1 MKLYTA
7 SKLLFEKRV
16 EIVQNYLNKRGS
28 LRKIAYDY
36 GISYMTLWRWV
47 KQYKKAGK
55 ENLRKKNFHKSS
67 NKRFS
72 KKLEKQIMLLKE
84 NQPCLTIKRAVQI
97 LKREDLH
104 ISHNRVWMIW
114 KRYGLVKRPKHEP
127 LSLICSGIPE
137 IEDGIQQ
144 ARLLIKKGKIK
155 NAANLLNKLPVLTD
169 DSILKDIP
177 EKFLSLRRK
186 LERLHLLSL
195 LNAIPRLELFSKA
208 RGIRKNMETRG
219 YLFSSIFAG
228 FLEVFALQWM
238 RAPEKQLDVLNLI
251 SKRMVKIRDKGLR
264 FTLHILLAATHSE
277 LLQVKE
283 TLQHLKEC
291 RKLLASLLYPFYW
304 MSFGD
309 LLMSISR
316 CKESVFYHKKIIDN
330 IKANQPLKGLHYIKI
345 AQGYVMT
352 GQYQKSLL
360 FLDKI
365 KSTEIEKAY
374 LNSVVQIKA
383 NICYAHGRL
392 EDAVHF
398 YEKSFETA
406 KSTNFRNI
414 FFAASLGMAQVNQAL
429 GRKKEAYTIL
439 KRCLPLMKR
448 YRMRKEAFVLRFFIR
463 RIAIPKY
470 LHKFPV
476 YRLLFLLQRAAK
488 TLHTKDYY
496 DALRFTRRRG
506 LLGIF
511 HRYVVFFAEPVLHM
525 FEKGKRTGLLK
536 AILKF
541 PVFNQNIPVYHIRL
555 LGNIIVYKNQ
565 QCLKTKLMP
574 KEKALL
580 IHLTLKAGEPGKSIL
595 SVDLYRNFWPDS
607 KNPSNLLAHLLVRL
621 KKKVRLPGHLL
632 MVSSKFGESRLVNC
646 GVYLTT
652 DYRDF
657 EIAITHAKALERAGE
672 WGFAKREYLRAFK
685 LFRGEPFKKM
695 YDNWSEHMRRMILNE
710 LETEVMH
717 FAENCMEHDN
727 EIRQKKRRTPSAK
740 CRGGNM
746 ADARKVLEKV
756 ARIIQN
762 SEELVRILKTLS

>member
-1 MKLYTA
+1 MELYTA
-7 SKLLFEKRV
+7 SKFPFEKRV
-16 EIVQNYLNKRGS
+16 EIVENYLNKGGS
-28 LRKIAYDY
+28 LRNIAHDY

-55 ENLRKKNFHKSS
+55 ENLRKNNFHKSS
-67 NKRFS
+67 NKSFP

-84 NQPCLTIKRAVQI
+84 NQPCLTIKKAVQI
-97 LKREDLH
+97 LEQRDLH

-114 KRYGLVKRPKHEP
+114 KRYGLVKRPKHDP
-127 LSLICSGIPE
+127 LSLICSGTPE
-137 IEDGIQQ
+137 IENGMQQ
-144 ARLLIKKGKIK
+144 ARLLIKKGEIK

-177 EKFLSLRRK
+177 EEFLSLRRK
-186 LERLHLLSL
+186 LEWLHLLSL
-195 LNAIPRLELFSKA
+195 LNAIPRLELFNKA
-208 RGIRKNMETRG
+208 RRIRKNMENRG

-238 RAPEKQLDVLNLI
+238 REPEKQLDVLNLI

-264 FTLHILLAATHSE
+264 FTLHILLATTRSE

-291 RKLLASLLYPFYW
+291 RKLLASLPYPFYW

-316 CKESVFYHKKIIDN
+316 CKEGVFYYKKIIDS
-330 IKANQPLKGLHYIKI
+330 IKANQPLKGLFYIKI

-365 KSTEIEKAY
+365 KSTGIEKAY

-398 YEKSFETA
+398 YEKSFKTA
-406 KSTNFRNI
+406 KSANFRNI
-414 FFAASLGMAQVNQAL
+414 FFAASLGLAQVNQAL

-448 YRMRKEAFVLRFFIR
+448 YRMRKEAFVLRFFIKH
-463 RIAIPKY
+463 IAISTH

-476 YRLLFLLQRAAK
+476 YRLLFLLQKAAK
-488 TLHTKDYY
+488 TLHIKDYY
-496 DALRFTRRRG
+496 DALRFARRRG

-541 PVFNQNIPVYHIRL
+541 PVFNQKIPVYHIKL

-565 QCLKTKLMP
+565 QCLKTKLLP

-580 IHLTLKAGEPGKSIL
+580 IHVALKLGEPDKIISL
-595 SVDLYRNFWPDS
+595 KDLLVNFWPKS
-607 KNPSNLLAHLLVRL
+607 ANPSNLLSHLLVIL
-621 KKKVRLPGHLL
+621 KKKLRLPGHLL
-632 MVSSKFGESRLVNC
+632 QISHRKDEPVLINRGIHFITDYNEFEQT
-646 GVYLTT
+646 LTT
-652 DYRDF
+652 
-657 EIAITHAKALERAGE
+657 AQALERAGE

-695 YDNWSEHMRRMILNE
+695 YDNWSEQMRRVILNK
-710 LETEVMH
+710 LETEVIH
-717 FAENCMEHDN
+717 FAESCL
-727 EIRQKKRRTPSAK
+727 KY
-740 CRGGNM
+740 GNPPKSV
-746 ADARKVLEKV
+746 ADEKKVLEKV
-756 ARIIQN
+756 AEIIPQ
-762 SEELVRILKTLS
+762 SEEIEKMVK

>member
-7 SKLLFEKRV
+7 SKFPFERRV
-16 EIVQNYLNKRGS
+16 EIVETYLNKGGS
-28 LRKIAYDY
+28 LRNIAHDY

-55 ENLRKKNFHKSS
+55 ENLKKKNFHKNS
-67 NKRFS
+67 NKSFS
-72 KKLEKQIMLLKE
+72 KKMEKQIMLLKE
-84 NQPCLTIKRAVQI
+84 NQPCLTIKQAVQI
-97 LKREDLH
+97 LKRDDLH
-104 ISHNRVWMIW
+104 ISHNKVWMIW
-114 KRYGLVKRPKHEP
+114 KRCGLVKRPKHDP
-127 LSLICSGIPE
+127 LSLVCSGIPE

-144 ARLLIKKGKIK
+144 AQLLIKKGEIK
-155 NAANLLNKLPVLTD
+155 SAANLLNKLPALTD

-177 EKFLSLRRK
+177 EEFLSLRRK
-186 LERLHLLSL
+186 LERLHFLSL
-195 LNAIPRLELFSKA
+195 LNAIPRLELFNKA
-208 RGIRKNMETRG
+208 RGIRKNMENKG

-238 RAPEKQLDVLNLI
+238 REPEKQLDVLNLI

-291 RKLLASLLYPFYW
+291 RKLLASLPYPFYW

-316 CKESVFYHKKIIDN
+316 CKESVLYYKKIIDN
-330 IKANQPLKGLHYIKI
+330 IKANQPLKGLYYIKI
-345 AQGYVMT
+345 AQAYVMT
-352 GQYQKSLL
+352 DQYQKSLL

-392 EDAVHF
+392 EDAVRY

-406 KSTNFRNI
+406 KSANFRNI
-414 FFAASLGMAQVNQAL
+414 FFAAALGLAQVNQAL

-448 YRMRKEAFVLRFFIR
+448 YRMRKEAFVLRFFIN

-470 LHKFPV
+470 LHRFPV

-488 TLHTKDYY
+488 TLYTKDYY
-496 DALRFTRRRG
+496 DALRFARRRG

-541 PVFNQNIPVYHIRL
+541 PVFNQKIPVYHVRL

-565 QCLKTKLMP
+565 QYVKAKLMP

-607 KNPSNLLAHLLVRL
+607 KNPSNLLSHLLVTL
-621 KKKVRLPGHLL
+621 KKKLRLPGHLL
-632 MVSSKFGESRLVNC
+632 MISSRYGEPRLVNR

-652 DYRDF
+652 DYNDF
-657 EIAITHAKALERAGE
+657 KVALTHAQALERAGE
-672 WGFAKREYLRAFK
+672 WGFAKKEFLRAFS

-695 YDNWSEHMRRMILNE
+695 YDPWSEHMRRVILNE
-710 LETEVMH
+710 LENTTLE
-717 FAENCMEHDN
+717 FAKRCLEHNNPKDV
-727 EIRQKKRRTPSAK
+727 Q
-740 CRGGNM
+740 
-746 ADARKVLEKV
+746 KVLEKV
-756 ARIIQN
+756 LKIIPN
-762 SEELVRILKTLS
+762 SDEIQKTLKELY